1 MRADDAALRAA
12 RAELLGLL
20 ATTGGP
26 PWLPPGVVYL
36 YSIASSLCVQMRW
49 HFKNGSI
56 VSVQEV
62 RRGRFGKGQ
71 CHANAGWLA
80 RRWPERYE
88 WWTGYARIPKFGGFD
103 NHSWVRVV
111 DGPHVEVTYDTPSL
125 FYVGVRVPP
134 SLFSRLREDSSF
146 HPNERVALEALGYD
160 ATFLA
165 DH

>member
-1 MRADDAALRAA
+1 
-12 RAELLGLL
+12 
-20 ATTGGP
+20 
-26 PWLPPGVVYL
+26 
-36 YSIASSLCVQMRW
+36 MRW

-125 FYVGVRVPP
+125 LIWLSVARSGASQPTGPLWNTWAAWKHHVA
-134 SLFSRLREDSSF
+134 RLRPAASS
-146 HPNERVALEALGYD
+146 R
-160 ATFLA
+160 
-165 DH
+165 